1 MTSLIEEQVRP
12 AEKADGP
19 WRNDFRIRTQ
29 KSSHKGHTI
38 LLVDDHKEVLDVG
51 AKMLRAL
58 GYGVLTAQSGE
69 QAVKFFQECKDMI
82 NVVILDMNMP
92 GMGGGEV
99 YDKITDLDP
108 DVLTI
113 LVSGSSLDED
123 LEMSLETGKSRFLK
137 KPFDLKTLSRK
148 LNELIN
154 EGK

>member
-1 MTSLIEEQVRP
+1 
-12 AEKADGP
+12 
-19 WRNDFRIRTQ
+19 
-29 KSSHKGHTI
+29 
-38 LLVDDHKEVLDVG
+38 
-51 AKMLRAL
+51 MLRAL

-92 GMGGGEV
+92 GMGGGEA
-99 YDKITDLDP
+99 YDRITDLDP